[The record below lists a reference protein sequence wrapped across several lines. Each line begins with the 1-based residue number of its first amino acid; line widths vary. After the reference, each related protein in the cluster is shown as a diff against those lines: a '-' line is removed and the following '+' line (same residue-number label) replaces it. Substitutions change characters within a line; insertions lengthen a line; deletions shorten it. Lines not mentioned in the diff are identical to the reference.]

1 MGSKGEMP
9 GSGSPLDLHPGH
21 SVDRT
26 MAGAAE
32 AMASSLV
39 PPPRG
44 LASYAMEYGVSGMSV
59 GAATC
64 CTNPLDVIKVRLQLA
79 DFMQRRGMLATA
91 SGIVQQEGF
100 AALFKGLS
108 AALMRAGVY
117 GGARL
122 GFYGP
127 MKSLL
132 SPGKDPTFGT
142 KLLAGMASGAAA
154 AAIANP
160 TDLIKVRL
168 QAQKTGG
175 AGGITPQYNGAVGA
189 ITHIV
194 RAEGVLGL
202 WRGVQPSMMRSAI
215 LTATQ
220 AATYDE
226 AKRHVLKITGMKEG
240 VQTHLGCSLLTGL
253 VTTTVINPVEVVKN
267 TMFTKGKECNMG
279 PVATAG
285 NIFAREGMRG
295 LYKGWTANYARL
307 GPQTTITFLV
317 LEKLRSIAGL
327 GTV

>member
-1 MGSKGEMP
+1 MTSA
-9 GSGSPLDLHPGH
+9 
-21 SVDRT
+21 T
-26 MAGAAE
+26 N
-32 AMASSLV
+32 AMATSLV
-39 PPPRG
+39 PPSRTA
-44 LASYAMEYGVSGMSV
+44 ASYLTEYGVSGMSV

-79 DFMQRRGMLATA
+79 EGGTRKGMMATA
-91 SGIVQQEGF
+91 TGIVRQEGS

-108 AALMRAGVY
+108 AALMRSGIY

-132 SPGKDPTFGT
+132 SPGKDPSFGT
-142 KLLAGMASGAAA
+142 KLMAGMASGAAA

-168 QAQKTGG
+168 QAQKVGN
-175 AGGITPQYNGAVGA
+175 AGGVVPQYNGALGA

-202 WRGVQPSMMRSAI
+202 WRGVQPSMMRSAV

-253 VTTTVINPVEVVKN
+253 ITTTVINPVEVVKN
-267 TMFTKGKECNMG
+267 TMFTKGKECNLG
-279 PVATAG
+279 PIATAG
-285 NIFAREGMRG
+285 NIFAREGIRG
-295 LYKGWTANYARL
+295 MYKGWTANYARL

-317 LEKLRSIAGL
+317 LEKLRSVTGL